1 MVLVPEL
8 PTRHYALRCRACN
21 RTVEDDSFVLDCSAL
36 HEPALLVADYQ
47 DQRFQPD
54 RSSADLFRFRQ
65 WLPIARRMEGSG
77 AGVTYRGDRL
87 ARAAGLRELWIS
99 FNGWWPERGAS
110 LATATFKEL
119 EAWTV
124 LARLPRHPAGTL
136 VLASAGNTA
145 AAFARACSITG
156 VPCLII
162 VPELGLAHLRL
173 PEERAPWVKLVVLG
187 PPADYTDAIA
197 LAGWLTEVD
206 GYYPEGGVRNVARR
220 AGLGTVLLDAV
231 DTIGRLPDFYFRA
244 VGSGAGAIGV
254 FEAAERLVKDGRYGD
269 RRPRLMLSQNRPF
282 TPLYD
287 SWRAG
292 GRTPMRIDADAAR
305 RCAAELSA
313 PVLSNRE
320 PPYAVQGGVYDV
332 LRLSG
337 GDMLAVDNPAAS
349 RARALFEDVEGID
362 IDPASAVALASLLQ
376 AAHDGRISSDATALL
391 NVTGG
396 GRERLRREVTLRDA
410 HPDIRLAGSE
420 LRRSVAVQRVGA
432 L

>member
-1 MVLVPEL
+1 MLVPET
-8 PTRHYALRCRACN
+8 PARHYALRCRACN
-21 RTVEDDSFVLDCSAL
+21 RTIEDDGFVLGCSAL
-36 HEPALLVADYQ
+36 HDPALLVADYQ
-47 DQRFQPD
+47 DQHFQPD
-54 RSSADLFRFRQ
+54 RSSADLFRFRR
-65 WLPIARRMEGSG
+65 WLPTARRMDGSG
-77 AGVTYRGDRL
+77 SGITYRGDRL
-87 ARAAGLRELWIS
+87 ARAAGLSELWIS

-110 LATATFKEL
+110 LATGTFKEL

-124 LARLPRHPAGTL
+124 LARLPQHPAGTL

-145 AAFARACSITG
+145 AAFARACSLAG

-162 VPELGLAHLRL
+162 VPESGLAHLAL
-173 PEERAPWVKLVVLG
+173 AEERAPWVKLVVLG

-197 LAGWLTEVD
+197 LAGWLAEVD
-206 GYYPEGGVRNVARR
+206 GHYPEGGVRNVARR
-220 AGLGTVLLDAV
+220 AGLGTVLLDAS
-231 DTIGRLPDFYFRA
+231 DTMGRLPDYYFQA

-254 FEAAERLVKDGRYGD
+254 FESAERLLEDGRYGD
-269 RRPRLMLSQNRPF
+269 RPPRLMLSQNRPF

-292 GRTPMRIDADAAR
+292 GRALMRIDADAAR

-320 PPYAVQGGVYDV
+320 PSYAVHGGVYDV
-332 LRLSG
+332 LRLTG
-337 GDMLAVDNPAAS
+337 GDMLAVDNSAAC
-349 RARALFEDVEGID
+349 RARALFEDLEGID

-376 AAHDGRISSDATALL
+376 ASRDGRISPGATVLL

-396 GRERLRREVTLRDA
+396 GRERLRREGALRDA
-410 HPDIRLAGSE
+410 QPDIRLAGNE
-420 LRRSVAVQRVGA
+420 LRRSGAVERVGA

>member
-1 MVLVPEL
+1 MLVPET
-8 PTRHYALRCRACN
+8 PARHYALRCRACN
-21 RTVEDDSFVLDCSAL
+21 CTIEDDGFVLGCSAL
-36 HEPALLVADYQ
+36 HEPALLIADYQ
-47 DQRFQPD
+47 DHRFQPD

-65 WLPIARRMEGSG
+65 WLPTARRMDGSG
-77 AGVTYRGDRL
+77 SGITYRSDRL
-87 ARAAGLRELWIS
+87 ARAAGLDELWIS

-124 LARLPRHPAGTL
+124 LARLPRRPAGTL

-145 AAFARACSITG
+145 AAFARACSLAG

-162 VPELGLAHLRL
+162 VPESGLAHLRL
-173 PEERAPWVKLVVLG
+173 PEERAPWVKLVVLE

-197 LAGWLTEVD
+197 LAGWLSEVD

-220 AGLGTVLLDAV
+220 AGLGTVLLDAS
-231 DTIGRLPDFYFRA
+231 DTMGRLPDYYFQA

-254 FEAAERLVKDGRYGD
+254 FESAERLVEDGRYGD
-269 RRPRLMLSQNRPF
+269 RPPRLMLSQNRPF

-292 GRTPMRIDADAAR
+292 GRALMRIDADAAR

-320 PPYAVQGGVYDV
+320 PPYAVHGGVYDV
-332 LRLSG
+332 LSLTG
-337 GDMLAVDNPAAS
+337 GDMLAVDNSAAR
-349 RARALFEDVEGID
+349 RARALFEDLEGID
-362 IDPASAVALASLLQ
+362 IDPASAVGLASLLQ
-376 AAHDGRISSDATALL
+376 AARDGRIFPGATVLL

-396 GRERLRREVTLRDA
+396 GRERLRREGALRDA
-410 HPDIRLAGSE
+410 RPDIRLAGNE
-420 LRRSVAVQRVGA
+420 LRRSGAVERVGA